1 MDGLFF
7 EGAGKWGTKADS
19 LEIGTYSL
27 GSDNYSI
34 KQRPSCQKG
43 DKDRKLGFVIVEV
56 LGVGKV
62 YVRNKTFDEKGCT
75 GDFTFTDIPKDKVL
89 KLVVRYSKD
98 DDGEEDKSSK
108 WAYLQ
113 LFDKDVDQKLT
124 ENFL

>member
-7 EGAGKWGTKADS
+7 EGGGKWGTKAELLD
-19 LEIGTYSL
+19 IGTYSL
-27 GSDNYSI
+27 TSDKYSI
-34 KQRPSCQKG
+34 RQRPSCQKG

-75 GDFTFTDIPKDKVL
+75 GDFTFTIPKDKVL
-89 KLVVRYSKD
+89 KLVVRYGKD

-113 LFDKDVDQKLT
+113 RFDKGVAQKLM
-124 ENFL
+124 ENLS